1 MRVIISHLTENG
13 FFMLSAILTE
23 DQSYLVQIVDDD
35 KILRQILSMGMSKAG
50 FFTAESKNGLDAVA
64 DFQNLMPDAILLD
77 VIMPDLDGFE
87 VCSRIRRLPGGER
100 VPIIMITGQDDYQS
114 INQAFESGATDFVVK
129 PINPL
134 LLSYRIRYIIRANQ
148 AICDLDVRELM
159 LASARELAHLTNWE
173 WRVTDDSVSWG
184 EAMCRM
190 VGIPPGSAPR
200 SYEEFLDLVTIE
212 DRKAVSDAIAYALER
227 NSNISFE
234 HRLITADGI
243 ELTFRQDGV
252 VMRGTDGAPT
262 QILFTCQDITQT
274 KIAEQKIKFLAY
286 YDRLTG
292 LPNRFLFK
300 EHLAKALTNCRRNGL
315 FLAVLYID
323 IDNFRNINN
332 TFGREIGDRILKEVS
347 SRLRECLRRSD
358 TAGNVADNEVTA
370 RFGADEFGIILEGLK
385 DMADAAIVARR
396 IIDILTKV
404 ILVGDNEIFLNS
416 RVGVSVF
423 PNDGESVDDLM
434 KSADSAL
441 SCAKEL
447 ERNSYQFYT
456 AELNTKAFAR
466 FALETSLRRA
476 VERQEFVLLYQPQ
489 VSLASGRVTGVE
501 ALIRW
506 IHPDLGMV
514 SPLEFIPLAEETGLI
529 VPIGAWVLR
538 TACAQCQA
546 WFEAGMEIRVAI
558 NLSAGQFK
566 DETLIDDIRR
576 VLSETKVKPEL
587 IELEITES
595 MLMDNVD
602 GSIDRLDKI
611 SQFGCR
617 LSIDD
622 FGTGYSSLNYLKRF
636 PVDVLKVDRSFVSDL
651 TDSEDDAMIVK
662 AIVTLAHNLDLEV
675 VAEGVETRDH
685 LSYLSYLGCD
695 LIQGYLVSRPVTSK
709 QVEAF
714 FGDWTISNLT

>member
-1 MRVIISHLTENG
+1 MEST
-13 FFMLSAILTE
+13 ILTE
-23 DQSYLVQIVDDD
+23 EQSYLVQIVDDD
-35 KILRQILSMGMSKAG
+35 KILRQILNMGMSKAG
-50 FFTAESKNGLDAVA
+50 FFTAESKNGLDAIA

-87 VCSRIRRLPGGER
+87 VCSRIRSLPGGER

-114 INQAFESGATDFVVK
+114 IKRAFDSGATDFVVK

-148 AICDLDVRELM
+148 AICDLNIRDIM

-173 WRVTDDSVSWG
+173 WKVVDDSVTWG

-190 VGIPPGSAPR
+190 VGIALENAPR
-200 SYEEFLDLVTIE
+200 AYAEFLNLLNEDDRNSVSVVIE
-212 DRKAVSDAIAYALER
+212 EALER
-227 NSNISFE
+227 NTNISFE
-234 HRLITADGI
+234 HRLVSADGI

-252 VMRGTDGAPT
+252 VMRGADGVPV

-300 EHLAKALTNCRRNGL
+300 EHLVKALTNCRRTGL

-332 TFGREIGDRILKEVS
+332 TFGREVGDRILKEIS
-347 SRLRECLRRSD
+347 SRIRDCLRRSD
-358 TAGNVADNEVTA
+358 TAANVADNEVTA

-396 IIDILTKV
+396 VIDALTQV
-404 ILVGDNEIFLNS
+404 VLLGDKEIFLNS
-416 RVGVSVF
+416 RIGVSVY
-423 PNDGESVDDLM
+423 PDDGENVDDLM
-434 KSADSAL
+434 KNADSAL
-441 SCAKEL
+441 SSAKDL

-476 VERQEFVLLYQPQ
+476 VERQEFVLFYQPQ
-489 VSLASGRVTGVE
+489 VSLTTGTVTGVE

-514 SPLEFIPLAEETGLI
+514 SPMEFIPLAEETGLI

-546 WFEAGMEIRVAI
+546 WAEAGMEIRVAI

-566 DETLIDDIRR
+566 DESLVDEIRA
-576 VLSETKVKPEL
+576 VLAETKVNPEL

-595 MLMDNVD
+595 MLMDDVD
-602 GSIDRLDKI
+602 GSIELLDKI

-617 LSIDD
+617 FSIDD

-651 TDSEDDAMIVK
+651 TNSEDDAMIVK
-662 AIVTLAHNLDLEV
+662 AIVTLAHSLNLEV
-675 VAEGVETRDH
+675 VAEGVETMDH
-685 LSYLSYLGCD
+685 LTYLSSLGCD
-695 LIQGYLVSRPVTSK
+695 LIQGYLVSKPATSK
-709 QVEAF
+709 QVEEF
-714 FGDWTISNLT
+714 FGDWTISKLAHQG

>member
-1 MRVIISHLTENG
+1 MENTI
-13 FFMLSAILTE
+13 LSE

-50 FFTAESKNGLDAVA
+50 FFTAESKNGTDAIA

-114 INQAFESGATDFVVK
+114 INQAFNSGATDFVVK

-148 AICDLDVRELM
+148 AMSDLNVREIM

-173 WRVTDDSVSWG
+173 WRVSDDAVNWG
-184 EAMCRM
+184 EEMCRM
-190 VGIPPGSAPR
+190 VGIARENAPR
-200 SYEEFLDLVTIE
+200 SYDDFLGLVCAD
-212 DRKAVSDAIAYALER
+212 DRVAVHDAITLALEH
-227 NSNISFE
+227 NSNVSFE
-234 HRLITADGI
+234 HRMLTADGI
-243 ELTFRQDGV
+243 ELTFRQDGA
-252 VMRGTDGAPT
+252 VMKGADGVPV

-300 EHLAKALTNCRRNGL
+300 EHMAKALNNCRRSGL
-315 FLAVLYID
+315 FLAVLYVD

-332 TFGREIGDRILKEVS
+332 TFGREVGDRILKEVS
-347 SRLRECLRRSD
+347 ARLRDCLRRSD
-358 TAGNVADNEVTA
+358 TAGNVAEHEVTA

-396 IIDILTKV
+396 VIDTVTRVVLI
-404 ILVGDNEIFLNS
+404 GDNEIYLNC
-416 RVGVSVF
+416 RVGVSGY
-423 PNDGESVDDLM
+423 PDDGDSVNELM

-441 SCAKEL
+441 SLAKEM

-489 VSLASGRVTGVE
+489 VSLGTGTVTGVE

-506 IHPDLGMV
+506 VHPDLGVV
-514 SPLEFIPLAEETGLI
+514 SPMEFIPLAEETGLI

-546 WFEAGMEIRVAI
+546 WAEAGMEIRVAI
-558 NLSAGQFK
+558 NLSAGQFR
-566 DETLIDDIRR
+566 DAMLIDEIRQ
-576 VLSETKVKPEL
+576 VLAETGVKPEL

-595 MLMDNVD
+595 MLMDNIE
-602 GSIDRLDKI
+602 GSIERLDQI

-636 PVDVLKVDRSFVSDL
+636 PVDVLKVDRSFVSDV
-651 TDSEDDAMIVK
+651 TNSEDDAMIVK
-662 AIVTLAHNLDLEV
+662 AIVTLAHNLELEV
-675 VAEGVETRDH
+675 VAEGVETREH

-695 LIQGYLVSRPVTSK
+695 LIQGYLVSKPVAGK

-714 FGDWTISNLT
+714 FGDWSISKLAK

>member
-1 MRVIISHLTENG
+1 MQRP
-13 FFMLSAILTE
+13 ILTE
-23 DQSYLVQIVDDD
+23 DQPYLVQIVDDD
-35 KILRQILSMGMSKAG
+35 KILRQILSLGMSKAG
-50 FFTAESKNGLDAVA
+50 FFTAESKNGLDAIS

-77 VIMPDLDGFE
+77 VIMPDMNGFE
-87 VCSRIRRLPGGER
+87 VCSQIRSLPGGER
-100 VPIIMITGQDDYQS
+100 VPIIMITGQDDYNS
-114 INQAFESGATDFVVK
+114 INQAFDSGATDFVVK

-148 AICDLDVRELM
+148 AICDLNIRDVM

-184 EAMCRM
+184 DAMCRM
-190 VGIPPGSAPR
+190 VGIHPENAPQGYKDFLNLVSA
-200 SYEEFLDLVTIE
+200 D
-212 DRKAVSDAIAYALER
+212 DRDTVNDIIAQALER

-234 HRLITADGI
+234 HRLLTADGI
-243 ELTFRQDGV
+243 ELTFRQDGA
-252 VMRGTDGAPT
+252 VMRGADGSPV
-262 QILFTCQDITQT
+262 QILFTCQDVTQT

-300 EHLAKALTNCRRNGL
+300 EHLTKALSNCRRSGL
-315 FLAVLYID
+315 YLAVLYID

-332 TFGREIGDRILKEVS
+332 TFGREVGDRILKEVS

-358 TAGNVADNEVTA
+358 TAGNVSDNEVTA

-396 IIDILTKV
+396 VIDSLSKV
-404 ILVGDNEIFLNS
+404 ILLGSNEIFLNS

-423 PNDGESVDDLM
+423 PNDGENVDDIM

-441 SCAKEL
+441 SSAKDL

-476 VERQEFVLLYQPQ
+476 VERQEFVLFYQPQ
-489 VSLASGRVTGVE
+489 VCLASGAVTGVE

-514 SPLEFIPLAEETGLI
+514 SPMEFIPLAEETGLI

-546 WFEAGMEIRVAI
+546 WADAGLEIRVAI

-566 DETLIDDIRR
+566 DASLIEEIEK
-576 VLSETKVKPEL
+576 VLAETKVRPQL

-602 GSIDRLDKI
+602 GSIDRLDKL
-611 SQFGCR
+611 SKFGFR

-651 TDSEDDAMIVK
+651 TNSEDDAMIVK
-662 AIVTLAHNLDLEV
+662 AVVTLAHNLNLEV

-695 LIQGYLVSRPVTSK
+695 LIQGYLISKPVSSK
-709 QVEAF
+709 QVEAY
-714 FGDWTISNLT
+714 FGDWRISKIRNIEEFT

>member
-1 MRVIISHLTENG
+1 MERSITMAG
-13 FFMLSAILTE
+13 TILTE

-35 KILRQILSMGMSKAG
+35 KILRQILSLGMSKAG
-50 FFTAESKNGLDAVA
+50 FFTAESKNGLDAIG
-64 DFQNLMPDAILLD
+64 DFQNLMPDAVLLD

-87 VCSRIRRLPGGER
+87 VCSRIRKLPGGER

-114 INQAFESGATDFVVK
+114 INQAFDSGATDFVVK

-148 AICDLDVRELM
+148 AICDLNIRDIM
-159 LASARELAHLTNWE
+159 LASARELAHLTSWE
-173 WRVTDDSVSWG
+173 WRVVDDSVIWG
-184 EAMCRM
+184 ESMCRM
-190 VGIPPGSAPR
+190 VGITPDDAPR
-200 SYEEFLDLVTIE
+200 AYQEFLNLVSPD
-212 DRKAVSDAIAYALER
+212 DRHAVSEVITQALER
-227 NSNISFE
+227 NNNISFE
-234 HRLITADGI
+234 HRWTTADGI

-252 VMRGTDGAPT
+252 VMRGADNAPT
-262 QILFTCQDITQT
+262 QILFTCQDITKT

-300 EHLAKALTNCRRNGL
+300 EHLVKALTNCRRSGL

-332 TFGREIGDRILKEVS
+332 TFGREVGDKILKEIS
-347 SRLRECLRRSD
+347 SRLRDCLRRSD
-358 TAGNVADNEVTA
+358 TAGNVVDNEVTA

-396 IIDILTKV
+396 IIDSLTKV
-404 ILVGDNEIFLNS
+404 VLVGDNEVFLNS
-416 RVGVSVF
+416 RVGVSVY
-423 PNDGESVDDLM
+423 PDDGENVDELM

-476 VERQEFVLLYQPQ
+476 VERQEFVLFYQPQ
-489 VSLASGRVTGVE
+489 ISLTTGKIAGVE

-506 IHPDLGMV
+506 VHPDLGMV

-546 WFEAGMEIRVAI
+546 WAEAGMEIRVAI

-566 DETLIDDIRR
+566 DAALIDEIRK
-576 VLSETKVKPEL
+576 VLTETKVKPEL

-602 GSIDRLDKI
+602 GSIALLDKI

-651 TDSEDDAMIVK
+651 TSSEDDAMIVK

-675 VAEGVETRDH
+675 VAEGVETMSH
-685 LSYLSYLGCD
+685 LGYLSSLGCD
-695 LIQGYLVSRPVTSK
+695 LIQGYLISRPVTNK
-709 QVEAF
+709 QVEEF
-714 FGDWTISNLT
+714 FGDWTLSKLTKYKVSE

>member
-1 MRVIISHLTENG
+1 
-13 FFMLSAILTE
+13 
-23 DQSYLVQIVDDD
+23 
-35 KILRQILSMGMSKAG
+35 
-50 FFTAESKNGLDAVA
+50 
-64 DFQNLMPDAILLD
+64 
-77 VIMPDLDGFE
+77 
-87 VCSRIRRLPGGER
+87 
-100 VPIIMITGQDDYQS
+100 
-114 INQAFESGATDFVVK
+114 
-129 PINPL
+129 
-134 LLSYRIRYIIRANQ
+134 
-148 AICDLDVRELM
+148 
-159 LASARELAHLTNWE
+159 
-173 WRVTDDSVSWG
+173 
-184 EAMCRM
+184 
-190 VGIPPGSAPR
+190 
-200 SYEEFLDLVTIE
+200 
-212 DRKAVSDAIAYALER
+212 
-227 NSNISFE
+227 
-234 HRLITADGI
+234 
-243 ELTFRQDGV
+243 
-252 VMRGTDGAPT
+252 
-262 QILFTCQDITQT
+262 
-274 KIAEQKIKFLAY
+274 
-286 YDRLTG
+286 
-292 LPNRFLFK
+292 
-300 EHLAKALTNCRRNGL
+300 L